1 MQHVIIDFWPF
12 YCLFF
17 ELRLQNVQTYIK
29 HDKECCGDFHDN
41 IYIKKGE
48 NLVQEIQNQR
58 YYMYYIT
65 K

>member
-1 MQHVIIDFWPF
+1 MKIFDII
-12 YCLFF
+12 YNMY
-17 ELRLQNVQTYIK
+17 QNVQTYIK

-58 YYMYYIT
+58 YYMHYIT

>member
-1 MQHVIIDFWPF
+1 MKIFDII
-12 YCLFF
+12 YNMY
-17 ELRLQNVQTYIK
+17 QNVQTYIK

-58 YYMYYIT
+58 YYMHYIT
-65 K
+65 KWKAEP